1 MIANSHNSCYNG
13 EEKQQQ
19 VTLVFQMG
27 FLEVFSPWITLQG
40 PQITKQTA
48 LDRTGT

>member
-1 MIANSHNSCYNG
+1 MIVNSHNSCYNE

-19 VTLVFQMG
+19 VTLVLQMG
-27 FLEVFSPWITLQG
+27 FLEFFSPGITLQG
-40 PQITKQTA
+40 PQKTKQTA